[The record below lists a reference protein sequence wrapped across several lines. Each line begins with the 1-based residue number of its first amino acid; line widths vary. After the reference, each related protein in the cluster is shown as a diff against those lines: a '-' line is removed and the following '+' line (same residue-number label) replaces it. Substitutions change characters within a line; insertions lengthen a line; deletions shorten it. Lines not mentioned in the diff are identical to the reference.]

1 VSITGQTAANGLVL
15 LYGAGQVWPHVL
27 GDFRLA
33 VPAAVFTKYLAPQ
46 WKDVF
51 TAG

>member
-1 VSITGQTAANGLVL
+1 MPPPLPAWC
-15 LYGAGQVWPHVL
+15 WPHVL

-33 VPAAVFTKYLAPQ
+33 VPTAVFAKYLRPE
-46 WKDVF
+46 WKAVF